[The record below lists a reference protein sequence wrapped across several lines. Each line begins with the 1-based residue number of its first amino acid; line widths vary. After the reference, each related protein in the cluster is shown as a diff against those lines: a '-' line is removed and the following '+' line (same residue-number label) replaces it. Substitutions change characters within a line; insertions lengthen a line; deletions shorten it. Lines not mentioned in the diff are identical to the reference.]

1 MHISLYVY
9 DGFQILCTRV
19 LSLDAGG
26 GDSTVP
32 NGLSSPSE
40 PQDVVMEEDTARPE
54 GIIRFTVHNF
64 SKLDKAT
71 LSDPIYVRNLPW

>member
-1 MHISLYVY
+1 M
-9 DGFQILCTRV
+9 
-19 LSLDAGG
+19 
-26 GDSTVP
+26 P

-54 GIIRFTVHNF
+54 GFIRFTVQNF

>member
-1 MHISLYVY
+1 LLLI
-9 DGFQILCTRV
+9 GFSNGLAHAFDLIFF
-19 LSLDAGG
+19 SLDAG

-54 GIIRFTVHNF
+54 GFIRFTVQNF

>member
-1 MHISLYVY
+1 MLNSNVL
-9 DGFQILCTRV
+9 LTRFP
-19 LSLDAGG
+19 LDAG

-54 GIIRFTVHNF
+54 GTIRFTVLNF
-64 SKLDKAT
+64 SKLDKTT